1 MRTITRL
8 GVGLCVALTTAVA
21 AVPVPPRSI
30 DHDDHGAGVFDADPG
45 GQLPAQRSAY
55 DSYLPIVMTGVLD
68 GCWYTEVDGK
78 LDLGAPSGLY
88 FEVGHELFVGTING
102 VRGSF
107 KATYVLEAQW
117 APDITTGQ
125 EVWGRCQH
133 QITPGS
139 GRDGLHGLSGRL
151 SFTDIVNGADIS
163 YRVTGLTRQP

>member
-8 GVGLCVALTTAVA
+8 GIGVCIVLATAVA
-21 AVPVPPRSI
+21 AVPV
-30 DHDDHGAGVFDADPG
+30 GAASTTTITALGVFDADPG
-45 GQLPAQRSAY
+45 GKCPHKKAY

-78 LDLGAPSGLY
+78 LDLGAPTGLY

-102 VRGSF
+102 VPGSF

-117 APDITTGQ
+117 EPDISTGQ
-125 EVWGRCQH
+125 EIWGRCQH

-139 GRDGLHGLSGRL
+139 GRGDLRGLSGHL

-163 YRVTGLTRQP
+163 YRVTGLPRQP

>member
-8 GVGLCVALTTAVA
+8 GVGVCIALATAVA
-21 AVPVPPRSI
+21 AVPV
-30 DHDDHGAGVFDADPG
+30 GAASTTTITALGVFDADPG
-45 GQLPAQRSAY
+45 GQCPHKKAY

-78 LDLGAPSGLY
+78 LDLGAPTGLY

-139 GRDGLHGLSGRL
+139 GRDGLRGLSGRL